1 MALQQINPTSL
12 DLTKEFSFGNLTAS
26 NANISGNL
34 TVANIT
40 VSGTVSGSA
49 ASANTANYA
58 GNVTVNDQPN
68 ITSVGTLTSLAVT
81 GNATVGNL
89 RVSGNIVDTSGDLN
103 ILSATDGNISLVATG
118 AGQIIL
124 DGLKWPTSD
133 GIANNVLKTDGAG
146 NLSWGVGGGGGTTA
160 IYVKSYYWKGGLTEN
175 VGSVRHYIPVA
186 SATINTINAYL
197 ATAGLTQSTVVV
209 KKNGTAINTITFAA
223 NATSNLQGG
232 LSIAV
237 SSSDYLT
244 VDITQ
249 SSSASDLYINF
260 IYQG

>member
-1 MALQQINPTSL
+1 MALQKINPTSL
-12 DLTKEFSFGNLTAS
+12 NTNQEFVFGNLTAS

-58 GNVTVNDQPN
+58 GNITVNAQPN
-68 ITSVGTLTSLAVT
+68 ITSVGTLTSLDVT
-81 GNATVGNL
+81 GNANVGNL
-89 RVSGNIVDTSGDLN
+89 RVSGNIVDTTGNLGISTTSNGN
-103 ILSATDGNISLVATG
+103 ILITPNGTGYISLS
-118 AGQIIL
+118 
-124 DGLKWPTSD
+124 GLKWPTSD
-133 GIANNVLKTDGAG
+133 GVANNVLKTDGAG

-160 IYVKSYYWKGGLTEN
+160 IYVKTYYWKGALVEN
-175 VGSVRHYIPVA
+175 VGSLRHYVPVA
-186 SATINTINAYL
+186 TATINTINAYL
-197 ATAGLTQSTVVV
+197 TTAGLTQSTMVV
-209 KKNGTAINTITFAA
+209 KKNGTTVNTITFAA
-223 NATSNLQGG
+223 NATSNLQSG
-232 LSIAV
+232 LSIAIT
-237 SSSDYLT
+237 SADYLT

>member
-1 MALQQINPTSL
+1 MALQKINPTSL
-12 DLTKEFSFGNLTAS
+12 NTNQEFVFSNLTAS
-26 NANISGNL
+26 TANITGNL
-34 TVANIT
+34 TVANINVT
-40 VSGTVSGSA
+40 GTVTGSA
-49 ASANTANYA
+49 SSANTSNTA
-58 GNVTVNDQPN
+58 GTVTTNAQPN
-68 ITSVGTLTSLAVT
+68 ITSVGTLTSLSVT
-81 GNATVGNL
+81 GNANVGNL
-89 RVSGNIVDTSGDLN
+89 NVSGNIVDTTGDLGISTTSN
-103 ILSATDGNISLVATG
+103 GNIIITPNGTGYISLS
-118 AGQIIL
+118 
-124 DGLKWPTSD
+124 GLKWPTSD

-175 VGSVRHYIPVA
+175 VGSVRHYVPVA

-197 ATAGLTQSTVVV
+197 VTAGLTQSTVVV

-223 NATSNLQGG
+223 NVTSNLQSA
-232 LSIAV
+232 LSIAIT
-237 SSSDYLT
+237 SSDYLT